1 MEGGPFKGEE
11 AYSGWRVYNLR
22 PFKEE
27 EANGG
32 WRVYTFGPFEGE
44 EAYTLDPSKGRRGIH
59 MYIYYIY
66 TCSGW
71 LRPFQRGGGL
81 PRIVSQSCTHTV
93 LHKIR
98 SCYEEAY

>member
-1 MEGGPFKGEE
+1 MESVYSRTLQRGGSTLRAEGV
-11 AYSGWRVYNLR
+11 YSR
-22 PFKEE
+22 PFK
-27 EANGG
+27 
-32 WRVYTFGPFEGE
+32 GE
-44 EAYTLDPSKGRRGIH
+44 EAYTLDPSKGRRCIH
-59 MYIYYIY
+59 LYIYYIY